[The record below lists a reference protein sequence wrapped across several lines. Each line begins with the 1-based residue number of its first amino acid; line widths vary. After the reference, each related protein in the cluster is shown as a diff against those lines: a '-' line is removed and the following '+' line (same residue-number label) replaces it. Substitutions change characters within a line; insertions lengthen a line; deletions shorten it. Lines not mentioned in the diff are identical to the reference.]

1 MATNTGKARRIG
13 AVKGRGEFKHNGT
26 WFKRDTETGRLM
38 NGSPKQHK
46 GVRNEK

>member
-13 AVKGRGEFKHNGT
+13 AVKGRSAFKHNGT
-26 WFKRDTETGRLM
+26 WFKRDTETDRIMTGA
-38 NGSPKQHK
+38 KQHK